1 VLIWDDERLKRWK
14 MPGLEDHQDEESDP
28 ASLSL
33 PAHHET
39 YMKFDLI
46 ISHSVQR
53 AMKTIR

>member
-1 VLIWDDERLKRWK
+1 